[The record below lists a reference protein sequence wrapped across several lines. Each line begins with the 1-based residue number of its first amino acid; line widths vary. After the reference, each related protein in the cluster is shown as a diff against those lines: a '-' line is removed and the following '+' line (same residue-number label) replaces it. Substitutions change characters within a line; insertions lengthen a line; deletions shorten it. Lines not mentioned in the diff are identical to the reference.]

1 MLVIRRPGRV
11 THVHHPV
18 LHVRPRR
25 ADPSRPAAR
34 PIGHPLGTVHS
45 VLMDRFVGLAR
56 LEWWANH
63 SICLEMYDIDI
74 TVTVDAEGKL
84 QATGRHANAL
94 DTTQREGWD
103 FLMEMDPHFSV
114 AFPSEDRGGIMV
126 RVVEA
131 ENGTLSLTEAPDWDG
146 SVNVTFDLT

>member
-1 MLVIRRPGRV
+1 MGQ
-11 THVHHPV
+11 
-18 LHVRPRR
+18 
-25 ADPSRPAAR
+25 
-34 PIGHPLGTVHS
+34 
-45 VLMDRFVGLAR
+45 AR

-74 TVTVDAEGKL
+74 TVTVDAVGKL
-84 QATGRHANAL
+84 RATGRHANAL

-103 FLMEMDPHFSV
+103 FLMEMDPHFSI
-114 AFPSEDRGGIMV
+114 AFPGEDRGGIMV

-146 SVNVTFDLT
+146 SANGSFDLT